1 MKSFSQYFQELIFD
15 GSFAV
20 LLFIFLIIDRLHLV
34 SFSNTLLVIASC
46 MGLIPVAMS
55 AFQSLMKKRVSVD
68 LLASAALLAA
78 FLGGEWS
85 SAAFINLMLTAA
97 RIFGA
102 YTEAKAHSAIQH
114 ILKLRP
120 LTVHVKRGD
129 TIEDISS
136 SLVRVG
142 DLLIVKSGERIAV
155 DGTVEEGDGTID
167 QSSLTGESAPVIKTI
182 NNNVWSGTL
191 LASGSLVIKTQKVGK
206 DTTLEKTIALVE
218 RAEEGKAEI
227 RTIAD
232 RFATWYIIIIF
243 LGSFVIYGLFQ
254 DLPLLLS
261 FLLVACAD
269 DIAIAIPMG
278 FLASIGQAARRGVI
292 IKGSNFLEGLAKTT
306 TIIVDKT
313 GTLTLGKF
321 VVQEIT
327 PFGTHTRE
335 ELLSYAGMTA
345 MYSQHPI
352 SKAIVEYLRE
362 QKARFEKPDHIHEI
376 PGKGLEA
383 LFFKKRILSGSVRF
397 IGDAGIPL
405 TPKMQEIITDAETH
419 GLNINV
425 IAAENEVIGTL
436 ACADEVRPE
445 IKNAI
450 EHIKKLGVATIIMLT
465 GDNESVAARIAAR
478 VGITEYHANMLP
490 EQKLQFVKSCVGP
503 HKTVLMVGD
512 GINDAAALA
521 LADVGIAMG
530 AIGSDAAIE
539 AADIALMKDDFS
551 KIPEMIDLGRSTLR
565 VVYQNFFIWGTVNIV
580 GIILVSLR
588 ILGPEGAS
596 AYNFATD
603 FFPIINSMRLFKTSH
618 NT

>member
-1 MKSFSQYFQELIFD
+1 MKSFSDHSKQLIFD
-15 GSFAV
+15 STFAV
-20 LLFIFLIIDRLHLV
+20 LLFVFLIIDRLHLV
-34 SFSNTLLVIASC
+34 SFSTILLVIASC
-46 MGLIPVAMS
+46 VGLLPVVIS
-55 AFQSLMKKRVSVD
+55 AFQSIIKKRISVD

-129 TIEDISS
+129 NIEDIPSS
-136 SLVRVG
+136 QVRVG
-142 DLLIVKSGERIAV
+142 DLLLIKSGERIAV
-155 DGTVEEGDGTID
+155 DGRIEEGDGAVD
-167 QSSLTGESAPVIKTI
+167 QSSLTGESAPVSKTTGDE
-182 NNNVWSGTL
+182 VWSGTL
-191 LASGSLVIKTQKVGK
+191 LSSGSLVVTTEKVGK

-218 RAEEGKAEI
+218 RAEEGKAKI

-232 RFATWYIIIIF
+232 TFATWYILIVF

-292 IKGSNFLEGLAKTT
+292 IKGGNFLEGLARAT

-327 PFGTHTRE
+327 LFSTHTRE

-362 QKARFEKPDHIHEI
+362 QKTRFEKPDYIHEV

-383 LFFKKRILSGSVRF
+383 LFFKKKIFSGSVRF
-397 IGDAGIPL
+397 IETSGISL
-405 TPKMQEIITDAETH
+405 TPKMKEVVLAAETH

-425 IAAENEVIGTL
+425 IAIENEVIGTI

-450 EHIKKLGVATIIMLT
+450 EHLKKLGVKTITMLT
-465 GDNESVAARIAAR
+465 GDNEKVAARIAAR

-490 EQKLQFVKSCVGP
+490 EQKLQFVESCVGP
-503 HKTVLMVGD
+503 KKTVLMVGD

-539 AADIALMKDDFS
+539 AADVALMKDDFL
-551 KIPEMIDLGRSTLR
+551 KIPEIIDLGRTTLR
-565 VVYQNFFIWGTVNIV
+565 VVHQNFFIWGIVNII
-580 GIILVSLR
+580 GLILVSLR
-588 ILGPEGAS
+588 VFGPEGAS
-596 AYNFATD
+596 AYNFITD
-603 FFPIINSMRLFKTSH
+603 FLPIMNSMRLFKTQ
-618 NT
+618 